1 MIPTAEVST
10 RKRVRLTIRGV
21 VQGIGFRP
29 FVFRLAHQ
37 HALGG
42 WIANTAQGAV
52 LEIEGG
58 VATLEKFQSAL
69 KSQAPPAAQIQEI
82 ESKTIPEEGGRDFI
96 IRLSTQEGLPQSV
109 IPPDLATCEECLQE
123 INDPR
128 SRRYRYPFTTCT
140 RCGPRYSIVLDLPY
154 DRVNTTMDTFPL
166 CDDCQRESDD
176 MADRRFHAEAMA
188 CPRCGPYLALWDSQG
203 VVLAAKEKGFQGAGD
218 TIRQGWILA
227 VKGLG
232 GFQLWV
238 DASFEQAVERLR
250 DRKHRPRKPFAV
262 LFPSLDVL
270 REHCFLSSE
279 EQTLLTSPQAP
290 IVLLR
295 RKSQSSLAPLV
306 APDNPYLGAMLPYT
320 PLHHLL
326 MATVNRPVVATSGN
340 RSEEPIV
347 IDEQEALVRLNGIAD
362 AFLVH
367 NRPIARPVDDS
378 IVRMIN
384 GEPIMVRRARGYAPA
399 PITIKTPEFMGKE
412 RPSFLAVGGHFKNTI
427 AVTAQDQ
434 VIMSQHIGDL
444 STPEAYAQFER
455 TVSDQLRLFNVKPQ
469 AIACDR
475 HPDYRSTIFAKT
487 LGKSMNI
494 PVVPVQHHYAHILSC
509 MAEHGLEG
517 PVLGVAWDGTGY
529 GTDGTM
535 WGSEFLLA
543 DYSGFMRVGHL
554 RPFRLPGGEICMRE
568 PRRGALSLLYETFGE
583 ECLGMDLPPI
593 RSLGPDLAK
602 SLVEVLK
609 KNVNCPITTSMGRL
623 FDGISSILGL
633 RHFNT
638 FEGEA
643 AMALEFLAEPM
654 EEEDVENTYSFSLEK
669 KRDSPIAD
677 WQLIVKVI
685 VEDFLSGMDAA
696 RIAHGFHEEVAYLI
710 PKVANK
716 LKQSQLILSGG
727 VFQNCLLGRL
737 IQAQLRRTNF
747 QVYRS
752 VQVPPNDGGLAL
764 GQAMM
769 AGNVLRKG
777 LGASCV

>member
-1 MIPTAEVST
+1 MTPTVENITT

-37 HALGG
+37 LALGG

-58 VATLEKFQSAL
+58 VSTLEKFQSAL

-82 ESKTIPEEGGRDFI
+82 ESKTIPEEGERDFT

-109 IPPDLATCEECLQE
+109 IPPDLATCSECLQE
-123 INDPR
+123 INDPQ

-140 RCGPRYSIVLDLPY
+140 RCGPRYSIVWDLPY
-154 DRVNTTMDTFPL
+154 DRVNTTMRTFPL
-166 CDDCQRESDD
+166 CDDCRGEYED

-188 CPRCGPYLALWDSQG
+188 CSRCGPYLALWDSQG
-203 VVLAAKEKGFQGAGD
+203 MVLAAKEKGFQGAGD

-279 EQTLLTSPQAP
+279 EQRLLTSPQAP
-290 IVLLR
+290 IVLLK
-295 RKSQSSLAPLV
+295 RKVRCTLAPLV

-326 MATVNRPVVATSGN
+326 MANVNRPVVATSGN

-378 IVRMIN
+378 VLRVIN
-384 GEPIMVRRARGYAPA
+384 GNAVMLRRARGYAPA
-399 PITIKTPEFMGKE
+399 PITIKTPEFLAKE
-412 RPSFLAVGGHFKNTI
+412 QCSILTVGGHFKNTI
-427 AVTAQDQ
+427 AVTTQDQ
-434 VIMSQHIGDL
+434 VIMSHHIGDL
-444 STPEAYAQFER
+444 STPEANAQFER

-475 HPDYRSTIFAKT
+475 HPDYRSTIFAKNF
-487 LGKSMNI
+487 GKAMNI
-494 PVVPVQHHYAHILSC
+494 PVVPVQHHHAHILSC

-535 WGSEFLLA
+535 WGGEFLLA
-543 DYSGFMRVGHL
+543 QYSGFTRVGHL

-568 PRRGALSLLYETFGE
+568 PRRVALSLLYETFGKD
-583 ECLGMDLPPI
+583 CLEMDLPPI
-593 RSLGPDLAK
+593 RSLGHGLA
-602 SLVEVLK
+602 STLVELLK
-609 KNVNCPITTSMGRL
+609 KNMNCPITTSMGRL

-633 RHFNT
+633 CHFNT

-643 AMALEFLAEPM
+643 AMALEFLADPM
-654 EEEDVENTYSFSLEK
+654 EKNWRENQYSFSLEK
-669 KRDSPIAD
+669 QKDSWIIG
-677 WQLIVKVI
+677 WSSIVKAI
-685 VEDFLSGMDAA
+685 VEDFKSGMDSA
-696 RIAHGFHEEVAYLI
+696 RIAHAFHKGLAALI
-710 PKVANK
+710 PDVATS
-716 LKQSQLILSGG
+716 LKQSQLVLSGG
-727 VFQNCLLGRL
+727 VFQNSLLTQV
-737 IQAQLRRTNF
+737 IQARLSRENY
-747 QVYRS
+747 QVYMP
-752 VQVPPNDGGLAL
+752 VQTPTNDGGIAL

-769 AGNVLRKG
+769 AGNVIRKG
-777 LGASCV
+777 L